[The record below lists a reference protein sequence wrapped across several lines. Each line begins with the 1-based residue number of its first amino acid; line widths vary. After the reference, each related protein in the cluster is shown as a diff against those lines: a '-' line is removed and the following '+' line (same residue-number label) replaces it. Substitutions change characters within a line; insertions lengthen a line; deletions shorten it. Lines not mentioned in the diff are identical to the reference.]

1 VLKPSRSDNTAPI
14 GLEES
19 ATFFA
24 PLQPYSKV
32 VLAVSG
38 GADSLALLVLAA
50 KWRAS
55 APTTTPELSVA
66 TVDHALR
73 AGSTEEAAY
82 VHDVANSFGIPHTT
96 LTWSG
101 EKPATRLQ
109 ERARAAR
116 YDLLITHARTIG
128 AGAIVTAHH
137 AQDQAETVL
146 MRLCAGSGI
155 SGLAAMPLVTLN
167 TGMPLIR
174 PFLSLDKDRLIATL
188 KADGLRWLEDPSNQS
203 TRFERVRLRSAFAA
217 LAEEGLD
224 THRLRKLAARAK
236 RADIALA
243 HATETAFAHHHIPDK
258 QNRLR
263 FAPGLFR
270 EPEEIILRIILR
282 ALNRMTPEK
291 ETPLEKAENLLA
303 RLVAGRS
310 LRQSV
315 RMTLSGHV
323 IDLKTN
329 GILVFSLE
337 NDPRRR

>member
-1 VLKPSRSDNTAPI
+1 MLTPRRSDTIAPV
-14 GLEES
+14 GPEE
-19 ATFFA
+19 AETFFA
-24 PLQPYSKV
+24 PLRSYSKL

-38 GADSLALLVLAA
+38 GADSLALLALAA

-55 APTTTPELSVA
+55 APATTPELSVA

-73 AGSTEEAAY
+73 AGSANEAAY
-82 VHDVANSFGIPHTT
+82 VQDVATAFGISHTT

-116 YDLLITHARTIG
+116 YDLLITHARAIG

-155 SGLAAMPLVTLN
+155 AGLAAMPLVTLN
-167 TGMPLIR
+167 NGMPLIR
-174 PFLSLDKDRLIATL
+174 PFLSVDKDRLIATL
-188 KADGLRWLEDPSNQS
+188 QADELRWFEDPSNQS
-203 TRFERVRLRSAFAA
+203 YRFERVRLRRAFAA
-217 LAEEGLD
+217 LSKEGLD
-224 THRLRKLAARAK
+224 THRLRKLALRAK
-236 RADIALA
+236 RADVALA
-243 HATETAFAHHHIPDK
+243 HATETAFAHYHIPDK

-270 EPEEIILRIILR
+270 EPEEIILRVVLR
-282 ALNRMTPEK
+282 AFARMRPDREVS
-291 ETPLEKAENLLA
+291 LEKTEKLVSRLLA
-303 RLVAGRS
+303 AQA

-329 GILVFSLE
+329 GILVFLLE
-337 NDPRRR
+337 NDRRQR

>member
-1 VLKPSRSDNTAPI
+1 MLTPLRSDTIAPV
-14 GLEES
+14 GSEEA

-24 PLQPYSKV
+24 PLRSYSKL

-38 GADSLALLVLAA
+38 GADSLALLALAA

-55 APTTTPELSVA
+55 APATTPELSVA

-73 AGSTEEAAY
+73 AGSANEAAY
-82 VHDVANSFGIPHTT
+82 VQVVATALGISHTT

-116 YDLLITHARTIG
+116 YDLLITHARAIG

-155 SGLAAMPLVTLN
+155 AGLAAMPLVTLN
-167 TGMPLIR
+167 NGMPLIR
-174 PFLSLDKDRLIATL
+174 PFLSVDKDRLIATL
-188 KADGLRWLEDPSNQS
+188 QADELRWFEDPSNQS
-203 TRFERVRLRSAFAA
+203 YRFERVRLRRAFAA
-217 LAEEGLD
+217 LSKEGLD
-224 THRLRKLAARAK
+224 THRLRKLALRAK

-243 HATETAFAHHHIPDK
+243 HATETAFAHYHIPDK

-270 EPEEIILRIILR
+270 EPEEIILRVVLR
-282 ALNRMTPEK
+282 AFARMRPDREVS
-291 ETPLEKAENLLA
+291 LEKTEKLVSRLLA
-303 RLVAGRS
+303 AQA

-329 GILVFSLE
+329 GILVFLLE
-337 NDPRRR
+337 NDRRQR

>member
-1 VLKPSRSDNTAPI
+1 MLKPSRSDNTAPI

-155 SGLAAMPLVTLN
+155 
-167 TGMPLIR
+167 
-174 PFLSLDKDRLIATL
+174 
-188 KADGLRWLEDPSNQS
+188 
-203 TRFERVRLRSAFAA
+203 
-217 LAEEGLD
+217 
-224 THRLRKLAARAK
+224 
-236 RADIALA
+236 
-243 HATETAFAHHHIPDK
+243 
-258 QNRLR
+258 
-263 FAPGLFR
+263 
-270 EPEEIILRIILR
+270 
-282 ALNRMTPEK
+282 
-291 ETPLEKAENLLA
+291 
-303 RLVAGRS
+303 
-310 LRQSV
+310 
-315 RMTLSGHV
+315 
-323 IDLKTN
+323 
-329 GILVFSLE
+329 
-337 NDPRRR
+337 

>member
-1 VLKPSRSDNTAPI
+1 MLTRRHSDTIAPV
-14 GLEES
+14 GSEEA

-24 PLQPYSKV
+24 PLRSYSKL

-38 GADSLALLVLAA
+38 GADSLALLALAA

-55 APTTTPELSVA
+55 APATTPELSVA

-73 AGSTEEAAY
+73 AESKDEAAY
-82 VHDVANSFGIPHTT
+82 VQKVANSFGIPHTT

-116 YDLLITHARTIG
+116 YDLLITHARMIA

-155 SGLAAMPLVTLN
+155 SGLAAMPLVALHD
-167 TGMPLIR
+167 GMPLIR
-174 PFLSLDKDRLIATL
+174 PFLAVDKARLIATL
-188 KADGLRWLEDPSNQS
+188 QADGLRWLEDPSNKS
-203 TRFERVRLRSAFAA
+203 SRFERIRLRGAFAA
-217 LAEEGLD
+217 LSEEGLD
-224 THRLRKLAARAK
+224 THRLTKLAARAN
-236 RADIALA
+236 RADLALA
-243 HATETAFAHHHIPDK
+243 HATEVAFAHYHMPDTPDRV
-258 QNRLR
+258 RL
-263 FAPGLFR
+263 APGLFR
-270 EPEEIILRIILR
+270 EPEEIILRVVLR
-282 ALNRMTPEK
+282 AFARMRPDK
-291 ETPLEKAENLLA
+291 EVSLEKTENLLA
-303 RLVAGRS
+303 RLLSAHA

-315 RMTLSGHV
+315 RMTLSGHI

-329 GILVFSLE
+329 GILVFSRE
-337 NDPRRR
+337 NDRRQR